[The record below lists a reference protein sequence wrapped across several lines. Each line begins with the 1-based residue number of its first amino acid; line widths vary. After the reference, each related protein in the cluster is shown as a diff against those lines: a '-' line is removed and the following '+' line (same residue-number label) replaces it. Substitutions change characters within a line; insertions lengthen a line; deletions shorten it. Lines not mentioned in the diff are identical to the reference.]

1 MREKKPMENRFFA
14 LASVVV
20 AFVLVLSFF
29 FLCRMAACPNRKKTG
44 KTIDL
49 RVETNKADLTA
60 LINRYL
66 REEKIKGKVLLNDE
80 VVYYGT
86 VGVFSEKM
94 QYKMT
99 FKPKALKNGDL
110 VLKQKSVSLG
120 SVHLPVSYILQFV
133 KTTYHLPK
141 WVIIQPGEKLVYV
154 QLQNMKLENG
164 AKVKANEFDLQHDD
178 ISFTLGFPK

>member
-1 MREKKPMENRFFA
+1 VKRNPWKIAFLT

-29 FLCRMAACPNRKKTG
+29 LFVPDGRVPEPEKTG
-44 KTIDL
+44 KTVDL

-66 REEKIKGKVLLNDE
+66 REEKIKGKVFLNDE

-120 SVHLPVSYILQFV
+120 SVHLPVSYILKFV
-133 KTTYHLPK
+133 KTTYHLPR

-164 AKVKANEFDLQHDD
+164 AKVKVNQFDLQHDD